1 MSLALSVVIHIVL
14 ASLPGR
20 MFWNSA
26 ILFTRHWLR
35 GQLLRQS
42 LSFQKAPV
50 LQLVG
55 QYLDRLLTIFSLHNN
70 THLKSSLSRGIPDNV
85 SSNSVFVQ
93 QLPVA
98 RRREDPDSEPEPEG
112 YQPPPQVN
120 LISTTIN
127 LIWFCTKPFN
137 RRELL
142 GLFTNSAA
150 TPSANESWGC
160 FSSCTGC
167 NDNEWIV
174 GWEEEGEEGE
184 GSAAWWSSQAHPL
197 IWGCIFPPNWVGV
210 KMVDWGNILTPLIAV
225 TVIVTGNGAL
235 GWWPLKFEVTYI
247 AFLEWCE
254 CAYLCALRILYIFW
268 GVHWL
273 IFSKES
279 LAWYR
284 FL

>member
-20 MFWNSA
+20 MFCSA

-127 LIWFCTKPFN
+127 LIWFWTKPFN

-174 GWEEEGEEGE
+174 GWQEEGEEGE
-184 GSAAWWSSQAHPL
+184 GSAAWWSSQAHAL
-197 IWGCIFPPNWVGV
+197 NLLELSGLGSLESYVFPPNWVEV
-210 KMVDWGNILTPLIAV
+210 VTMKLDWGDMLTPSNCC
-225 TVIVTGNGAL
+225 IVNDCD
-235 GWWPLKFEVTYI
+235 WW
-247 AFLEWCE
+247 
-254 CAYLCALRILYIFW
+254 LCTRVLATKNLRWQF
-268 GVHWL
+268 
-273 IFSKES
+273 
-279 LAWYR
+279 
-284 FL
+284 